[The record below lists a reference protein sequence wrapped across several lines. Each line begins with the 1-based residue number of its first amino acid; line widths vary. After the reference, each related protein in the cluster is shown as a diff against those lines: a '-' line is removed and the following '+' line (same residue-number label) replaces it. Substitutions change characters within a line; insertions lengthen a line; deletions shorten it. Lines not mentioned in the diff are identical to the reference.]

1 MTRQTLYSGLT
12 ISDPA
17 ISASMYAP
25 NMLIISKPGTNNEL
39 LKINILYNV
48 DGEMIKVN
56 CPEDVVEAFIHVV
69 FGYSNSTPEE
79 VVIQKYINK
88 ILNHERSNEYM
99 TKLEKTFRKLKLE
112 KISKN
117 Q

>member
-56 CPEDVVEAFIHVV
+56 CPDDISDAFLHC
-69 FGYSNSTPEE
+69 YWLYWAT
-79 VVIQKYINK
+79 
-88 ILNHERSNEYM
+88 
-99 TKLEKTFRKLKLE
+99 T
-112 KISKN
+112 
-117 Q
+117 